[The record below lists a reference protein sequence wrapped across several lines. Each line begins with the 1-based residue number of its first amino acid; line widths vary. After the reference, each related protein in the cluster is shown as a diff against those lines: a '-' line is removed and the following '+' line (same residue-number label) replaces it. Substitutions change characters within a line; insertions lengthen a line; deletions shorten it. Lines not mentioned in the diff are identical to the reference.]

1 MGCRSENSA
10 STFVHSHMFIVCVC
24 VCSFF
29 LFSNY
34 SSHSFFFNPLQS
46 FRVVAVCR
54 QTCLFFFCFLTYSLL
69 LRTTKKK
76 MTCWLLLLLLRVY
89 VVSIY
94 AHRVT
99 QSHTREFRE
108 RARYAVGV
116 AYERAECAVLEYH
129 APLLFAD
136 AAPKVNAFF
145 YSFCSFPHAWDVLV
159 LRWAET

>member
-29 LFSNY
+29 CFPTIHRIRSFSTLY
-34 SSHSFFFNPLQS
+34 KVSVWLQ
-46 FRVVAVCR
+46 FVAKRVV
-54 QTCLFFFCFLTYSLL
+54 FFFCFLTYSLL

-99 QSHTREFRE
+99 QSHTRKFRE

>member
-1 MGCRSENSA
+1 M
-10 STFVHSHMFIVCVC
+10 
-24 VCSFF
+24 
-29 LFSNY
+29 
-34 SSHSFFFNPLQS
+34 
-46 FRVVAVCR
+46 
-54 QTCLFFFCFLTYSLL
+54 
-69 LRTTKKK
+69 
-76 MTCWLLLLLLRVY
+76 Y

-99 QSHTREFRE
+99 QSHTRKFRE

-145 YSFCSFPHAWDVLV
+145 NSFCSSPHA
-159 LRWAET
+159 